1 MVFNPRWLNWL
12 SEEEDEYGNRTKL
25 RPDTPDDVRQE
36 YEQLIKEEQE
46 NIKKGK
52 LKKTIF

>member
-1 MVFNPRWLNWL
+1 MVLNPRWLLWL
-12 SEEEDEYGNRTKL
+12 SDEEDEYGNRTKL
-25 RPDTPDDVRQE
+25 KPDTPKDIRKE
-36 YEQLIKEEQE
+36 YEALLKEEQK

>member
-1 MVFNPRWLNWL
+1 MLFDPRWLLWL

-25 RPDTPDDVRQE
+25 KPDTPENIRKE
-36 YEQLIKEEQE
+36 YEKLLNEEE
-46 NIKKGK
+46 ESMKNGR